1 MTASSDQPSGTVTN
15 QDPAEGSQVKK
26 GTTVTITVSSGPA
39 PTQPPTPTETPTPSG
54 EVTQAP

>member
-1 MTASSDQPSGTVTN
+1 
-15 QDPAEGSQVKK
+15 
-26 GTTVTITVSSGPA
+26 VTITVSSGPA